1 MQSAIEKL
9 REYRDTGCRSSDE
22 VIKLWTN
29 VLSKCNLSI
38 LGDEKWLVVEQVFK
52 SSLLCSNSLIAHD
65 CLQQMNEHFQTTS
78 PASIALNAMYFEFIG
93 EFDKAKQTIST
104 LFDDNET
111 NGFKKSINLI
121 NFLVIVKK
129 MTEAIINNSA
139 LNELTKSLN
148 EIKNL
153 LKSINLND
161 ALKDKINL
169 IINNIDYYFLH
180 LSYDMKKMNSEIE
193 FLKNEFKYQDCILN
207 ELEEEIVNLKKQES
221 KKVLDEAYV
230 HLLIPFTI
238 KYEEEFEKSN
248 QSQTNTKQSAFYH
261 YKSKLKELKSAGES
275 SENSLKILNKV
286 INEFIN
292 QADIPKE
299 DFIDLLINKSDHN
312 HHAHI
317 IDDYIE
323 DLMNNQSTEN
333 IINYLEN
340 EHSMKLIVDSN
351 DEIYLNKLIKLNI
364 AIKRKEKSLNI
375 FLDRYFDIQRDPNYM
390 IGGPFRMPIVEKYK
404 EMGTIITGKIESGRV
419 HVGDRY
425 VIMPNRTHVQ
435 VTNIYSGDR
444 EINWSVYG
452 QHKISRG
459 FILCDAQQK
468 CRVGRVFDAQVKL
481 TKNKSNI
488 RPGYSAVLHIHAAV
502 AEVQLKE
509 LLALID
515 RKTGETTR
523 EYPKFLK
530 QNQIVT
536 ARFELSQRG
545 QIICMEL
552 FEHFP
557 RLGRFTLLDEDRIVA
572 VGKVL
577 QIVG

>member
-121 NFLVIVKK
+121 NFLVHICKNSYDIPSSCLSHIEGYCQK
-129 MTEAIINNSA
+129 MAEAIINNSA

-161 ALKDKINL
+161 AHKDKINL
-169 IINNIDYYFLH
+169 ILDNIDYYFLH

-193 FLKNEFKYQDCILN
+193 FLKNEYKYQDCKLN

-221 KKVLDEAYV
+221 KNVLDEAYA

-435 VTNIYSGDR
+435 VTNIYSGYR

-452 QHKISRG
+452 QHVRLKLKNVDEEKISRG
-459 FILCDAQQK
+459 FILCDAQHK

-488 RPGYSAVLHIHAAV
+488 RPGYSAVLYIHAAV
-502 AEVQLKE
+502 AEVQFKE
-509 LLALID
+509 LIALIN
-515 RKTGETTR
+515 RKTGETIR
-523 EYPKFLK
+523 EYPKF
-530 QNQIVT
+530 
-536 ARFELSQRG
+536 
-545 QIICMEL
+545 
-552 FEHFP
+552 
-557 RLGRFTLLDEDRIVA
+557 
-572 VGKVL
+572 
-577 QIVG
+577 

>member
-121 NFLVIVKK
+121 NFLVHIS
-129 MTEAIINNSA
+129 IINNSA

-340 EHSMKLIVDSN
+340 EHSMKLIV
-351 DEIYLNKLIKLNI
+351 E
-364 AIKRKEKSLNI
+364 
-375 FLDRYFDIQRDPNYM
+375 
-390 IGGPFRMPIVEKYK
+390 
-404 EMGTIITGKIESGRV
+404 
-419 HVGDRY
+419 
-425 VIMPNRTHVQ
+425 
-435 VTNIYSGDR
+435 
-444 EINWSVYG
+444 
-452 QHKISRG
+452 
-459 FILCDAQQK
+459 
-468 CRVGRVFDAQVKL
+468 L
-481 TKNKSNI
+481 TEHKSNI
-488 RPGYSAVLHIHAAV
+488 RPGYLAVLHIHAAV

-509 LLALID
+509 LTALID

-523 EYPKFLK
+523 EYPKLLK
-530 QNQIVT
+530 QNQIAT
-536 ARFELSQRG
+536 ARFELLQRG
-545 QIICMEL
+545 QTICIEL

-557 RLGRFTLLDEDRIVA
+557 RLGRFALLDEDRIVV

-577 QIVG
+577 QIVE

>member
-9 REYRDTGCRSSDE
+9 REYRDT
-22 VIKLWTN
+22 
-29 VLSKCNLSI
+29 
-38 LGDEKWLVVEQVFK
+38 GDEKWLVVEQVFK

-121 NFLVIVKK
+121 NFLVHICKNSYDIPSSCLSHIEGYCQK
-129 MTEAIINNSA
+129 MAEAIINNSA

-161 ALKDKINL
+161 AHKDKINL
-169 IINNIDYYFLH
+169 ILDNIDYYFLH

-193 FLKNEFKYQDCILN
+193 FLKNEYKYQDCKLN

-502 AEVQLKE
+502 
-509 LLALID
+509 
-515 RKTGETTR
+515 
-523 EYPKFLK
+523 
-530 QNQIVT
+530 
-536 ARFELSQRG
+536 
-545 QIICMEL
+545 
-552 FEHFP
+552 
-557 RLGRFTLLDEDRIVA
+557 
-572 VGKVL
+572 
-577 QIVG
+577 